1 MTNLVSESSY
11 PTPYA
16 TSSLLSLLLLSMAG
30 QKHTPDTKTEIKDSY
45 DYIVVGAGS
54 AGSVVASRLSEKSCV
69 TVLLL
74 EAGEPSPKLT
84 DIPVINTYFT
94 RTNLDWNFET
104 TSQTHAGKG
113 LINRKITISA
123 GKTIG
128 GSSVINGLQ
137 NVRGNKRD
145 FDNWAAQGAVGWSY
159 EEVLPYFKKMESNTD
174 SNFIRN
180 GYHGVKGP
188 LTVSKPKYDSELK
201 AAVLEA
207 ANNMGY
213 KLVDS
218 NGPTQNGFFDLQATM
233 KDGQR
238 CSAAKA
244 YLVPNE
250 NRENFDIISGAFV
263 KKIII
268 KDRQAQGVI
277 FEFRNETRRVFAR
290 KEVIVSTGT
299 INSAKLLMLSGIGPR
314 EELQK
319 HKIPIIADLPV
330 GRNLQEQYG
339 TMLNFELGDQI
350 QPFSQKIRDED
361 NIQEYIRSKR
371 GPLTSVAGVSN
382 IAFMNK
388 VQVQPSDDYPDYE
401 MYFGEGTH
409 EIVREKYNIKE
420 EVS

>member
-30 QKHTPDTKTEIKDSY
+30 QKHTPDTKTEVKDSY

-69 TVLLL
+69 TVLLI
-74 EAGEPSPKLT
+74 EAGKPPPKLT
-84 DIPVINTYFT
+84 DIPVINTYFI

-113 LINRKITISA
+113 LINRKIAMSA

-145 FDNWAAQGAVGWSY
+145 FDHWAAQGAVGWSF
-159 EEVLPYFKKMESNTD
+159 EEVLPYFKKMENNTD
-174 SNFIRN
+174 SEFVRN
-180 GYHGVKGP
+180 GYHGVNGP

-218 NGPTQNGFFDLQATM
+218 NGPTQKGFFDLQATM

-238 CSAAKA
+238 CSSAKA

-290 KEVIVSTGT
+290 KEVIVSAGA

-319 HKIPIIADLPV
+319 YKIPVIADLPV

-339 TMLNFELGDQI
+339 TMLNFELDDQI
-350 QPFSQKIRDED
+350 QPFSEKIRDKD

-371 GPLTSVAGVSN
+371 ATRGLLETDHVILNNG
-382 IAFMNK
+382 
-388 VQVQPSDDYPDYE
+388 QVTGTTLELAPPSPNYHTTP
-401 MYFGEGTH
+401 T
-409 EIVREKYNIKE
+409 
-420 EVS
+420 